1 MESFTETLELVTLGN
16 HVRIELKDG
25 QAFEGPAS
33 PIDYM
38 PDDRFRLEIEPRHE
52 GIRRCE
58 ISAVC
63 VDGSWTTPE
72 VRHYSLGDEDWIV
85 AGEALGM
92 EITR

>member
-1 MESFTETLELVTLGN
+1 MQTFTETLEIVTLGN
-16 HVRIELKDG
+16 HVRIELADG
-25 QAFEGPAS
+25 TAYEGPAS

-58 ISAVC
+58 VSSEC
-63 VDGSWTTPE
+63 VDGEWETPE
-72 VRHYSLGDEDWIV
+72 VRHYSLGDDDWVV
-85 AGEALGM
+85 AGEADGI